1 MSDKEV
7 ERALMVRRH
16 GVFLAP
22 ESPLDAEMIAEL
34 EHGKPYRVDIS
45 HPRKLGTLRL
55 YFGMLKLVMNNLP
68 GFAPDVETL
77 HEAVKIM
84 LGRTVLVDD
93 VILPASI
100 SFAKMDEA
108 EFRRYLD
115 DFKVLLTQRLIP
127 GASGDAFER
136 QAMEM
141 LGLTPMAVLEE
152 MATER
157 APSAAP
163 ALEPASDFGA
173 EDDDNPFGEPEPGQE
188 PDEAPPMTRE
198 VRELAERRARTG
210 GPREL
215 PPGLTRSEAEIWL
228 HYYDE
233 TIALMRARRPP
244 AGFTL
249 PPHDPETGEVIES
262 PQTPPSDARTA
273 EAPKDTSGSAMTAST
288 DSAAETSGQP
298 PLAKPSR
305 GGKRGRRGESASET
319 QPSPDAPEPPA
330 EAAPAASDVGTAAG
344 TRGTGEPTSEGEQRQ
359 GEQSGAGAR
368 SAAST
373 GATAASVDA
382 AAPAS
387 SLPSSSALPEFPSD
401 DRRELWTLMNEPA
414 PIPMDDLVQSKDA
427 FELWMEYGATREA
440 EVRDAWPAFWKSRA
454 YAAATADEKAHLA
467 GVMIRRR
474 KELMR

>member
-45 HPRKLGTLRL
+45 HPRKLGSLRL

-84 LGRTVLVDD
+84 LGRTVIVDD

-115 DFKVLLTQRLIP
+115 DFKVLLTERLIP

-152 MATER
+152 MAAER
-157 APSAAP
+157 APPAAP
-163 ALEPASDFGA
+163 EPAPASDFGA
-173 EDDDNPFGEPEPGQE
+173 KDDDNPFGEPELEQE

-233 TIALMRARRPP
+233 TIALMQARRPP
-244 AGFTL
+244 ATYSTVGYTKAPPVIL
-249 PPHDPETGEVIES
+249 VPGGETPPHDPETGEVLEG

-273 EAPKDTSGSAMTAST
+273 EAPKDTSGSAMTASA

-298 PLAKPSR
+298 PPAKPSR
-305 GGKRGRRGESASET
+305 GGKRGRRGESASES
-319 QPSPDAPEPPA
+319 QPSPDAPEPSA
-330 EAAPAASDVGTAAG
+330 EAAPAASDDGTAAG

-359 GEQSGAGAR
+359 GESK
-368 SAAST
+368 S
-373 GATAASVDA
+373 
-382 AAPAS
+382 PAS
-387 SLPSSSALPEFPSD
+387 SSVLPEFQSD
-401 DRRELWTLMNEPA
+401 DRRELWRLMNEPA

-454 YAAATADEKAHLA
+454 YANATADEKAHLA